1 MYNLIIVILPAIQT
15 SAGVVINFA
24 MAVDPNGKIIS
35 MNVHRYSDTIRDVNT
50 NFANK
55 NCTVKSKCKELVE
68 DILVVL
74 LVLQ

>member
-15 SAGVVINFA
+15 SASVVINFA

-50 NFANK
+50 NLANK

-74 LVLQ
+74 Q